1 MKKTTKRF
9 SLGMKIASILTC
21 LVVTAVGFASWIVV
35 RPADAATESGS
46 FTVYEVETQG
56 VSITVTPTA
65 SDIIFGKTTTTNA
78 HPWLTA
84 KDVADEA
91 LTATFSVTVTTTG
104 NDEIMLNSVASQIK
118 VTFDIAE
125 AMSASFDS
133 AISSTYLAAPT
144 VTLKGGATGTETYA
158 VANGEAG
165 GLASVSFDA
174 PEAKE
179 VTFTVEVVFGWGEY
193 TENTNPY
200 AYFNAREATSENIGK
215 AETVLG
221 AVYGVTGFT
230 GKTDSAFSLKVETV
244 VND

>member
-21 LVVTAVGFASWIVV
+21 LVVTAVGFASWLVIK
-35 RPADAATESGS
+35 PADAATESGS
-46 FTVYEVETQG
+46 FTVYKVETQG
-56 VSITVTPTA
+56 VRISVTPTA

-91 LTATFSVTVTTTG
+91 LTATFSVTVTTD

-118 VTFDIAE
+118 VSFDIAE

-133 AISSTYLAAPT
+133 AISDTYLVAPT
-144 VTLKGGATGTETYA
+144 VTLKDGATGTGTYA

-179 VTFTVEVVFGWGEY
+179 VTFTVEVVFGWGAY

-200 AYFNAREATSENIGK
+200 AYFNALEATNENIGK

-221 AVYGVTGFT
+221 AVYGVTGST

-244 VND
+244 VNE